1 MPSIRRRENDMRRA
15 RWVPSLGAFVAAA
28 AVLCVAQVA
37 CAAETLRV
45 GRPSARGFA
54 GVPLAVG
61 VKQGFFAKQGLELEL
76 SVFGGGRTAQGIA
89 AGGVDLSVQSGTEM
103 AFLAKGVPAKAVAAL
118 AGPPRELV
126 LVVRPDL
133 PLKSVADLKGRTV
146 GVTGPSLTGWLV
158 AEVSRQQGW
167 GTGGIKMNYA
177 QPLASWALMK
187 TRGIDGMVTD
197 LGSAL
202 QAERDGNAR
211 ILINFGN
218 SIEDFHVFVAVA
230 HDDLI
235 KNRPD
240 SIRRFLKGWFDTIAF
255 MRADKAATVAISMNV
270 QELDAD
276 IASRVYDEALPEFSL
291 EGKFSDK
298 ALAVLG
304 RSFVELKYLPQE
316 PDMKSLYT
324 EEFLPKQ

>member
-1 MPSIRRRENDMRRA
+1 LL
-15 RWVPSLGAFVAAA
+15 VGVATIVCAA
-28 AVLCVAQVA
+28 QSVF
-37 CAAETLRV
+37 AAETLRV

-61 VKQGFFAKQGLELEL
+61 VKHGLFARHGLDLEL

-89 AGGVDLSVQSGTEM
+89 AGGVDMSVQSGTEM

-126 LVVRPDL
+126 RVVRPDL
-133 PLKSVADLKGRTV
+133 PIKSASELQGRTI

-167 GTGGIKMNYA
+167 GVGGIKMNYA

-187 TRGIDGMVTD
+187 TRSIDGMVTD

-202 QAERDGNAR
+202 QAERNGDAR
-211 ILINFGN
+211 ILVNFGN

-230 HDDLI
+230 HDDVI

-240 SIRRFLKGWFDTIAF
+240 TVRRFLKGWFETIAF
-255 MRADKAATVAISMNV
+255 MRADKAATVAVSMNV

-276 IASRVYDEALPEFSL
+276 IASRVYDEALPEFAL

-298 ALAVLG
+298 ALAVLS

-324 EEFLPKQ
+324 EEFLPK

>member
-1 MPSIRRRENDMRRA
+1 
-15 RWVPSLGAFVAAA
+15 
-28 AVLCVAQVA
+28 
-37 CAAETLRV
+37 
-45 GRPSARGFA
+45 
-54 GVPLAVG
+54 
-61 VKQGFFAKQGLELEL
+61 
-76 SVFGGGRTAQGIA
+76 
-89 AGGVDLSVQSGTEM
+89 M

-126 LVVRPDL
+126 MVVRPDL
-133 PLKSVADLKGRTV
+133 PITSAAELKGRTI

-167 GTGGIKMNYA
+167 GVGGIKMNYA
-177 QPLASWALMK
+177 QPLSSWALMK
-187 TRGIDGMVTD
+187 TRGIDGMLTD

-202 QAERDGNAR
+202 QAERNGDAR
-211 ILINFGN
+211 ILVNFGD
-218 SIEDFHVFVAVA
+218 SIADFQVFVAVA
-230 HDDLI
+230 HDDMI
-235 KNRPD
+235 KSRPD
-240 SIRRFLKGWFDTIAF
+240 TVRRFLRAWFETIAF
-255 MRADKAATVAISMNV
+255 MRADKAATVAVSMSV

-291 EGKFSDK
+291 DGRFSDK

-324 EEFLPKQ
+324 EEFLPKR